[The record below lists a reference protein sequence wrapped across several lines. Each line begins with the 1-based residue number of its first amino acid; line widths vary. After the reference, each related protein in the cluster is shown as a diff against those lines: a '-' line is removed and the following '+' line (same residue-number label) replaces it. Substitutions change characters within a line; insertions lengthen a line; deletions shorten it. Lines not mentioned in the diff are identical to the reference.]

1 MVDSSGEAVLLAVM
15 GELGKELELEK
26 LSSNLDS
33 ERQVE
38 TDLAEPE
45 LTEPVPVKR
54 ELHDLDWFF
63 SACCHRSSRRSP

>member
-54 ELHDLDWFF
+54 GGEI
-63 SACCHRSSRRSP
+63 A

>member
-1 MVDSSGEAVLLAVM
+1 MATGVLRGSRLFEANAEAAASMGEEARLAVI
-15 GELGKELELEK
+15 GEFGEELELEK

-45 LTEPVPVKR
+45 LTEPVPEKR
-54 ELHDLDWFF
+54 I
-63 SACCHRSSRRSP
+63 A

>member
-33 ERQVE
+33 ERQVD

-54 ELHDLDWFF
+54 GGEI
-63 SACCHRSSRRSP
+63 A

>member
-1 MVDSSGEAVLLAVM
+1 M
-15 GELGKELELEK
+15 GKELELEK

-63 SACCHRSSRRSP
+63 SACCHRSSRQSP

>member
-1 MVDSSGEAVLLAVM
+1 MVDSSGEAVLLPVM

-54 ELHDLDWFF
+54 GGEI
-63 SACCHRSSRRSP
+63 A